1 MWRDLETSNVFR
13 STRVSQGGHH
23 SCQLCGNNSVG
34 TAGAAAD
41 RLPLPSPLIAVLIS
55 DQVSGL
61 KDRISLKDLQEQ
73 LPENPRHLENL
84 TQDNYLGEWRSIP
97 FRGCT
102 SSHSLLVSHK
112 QPGLGPLS
120 LDRRPLTCSSLYLT
134 LLNTLASAEGCC
146 WACRTRLELP
156 GTGSQEPVLL
166 LPDHKAIYSPSHD
179 HSSGQA
185 LRSQV

>member
-1 MWRDLETSNVFR
+1 MERPRDLKRLPEHTGLTGRAPLLPAVR
-13 STRVSQGGHH
+13 KELGGHGR
-23 SCQLCGNNSVG
+23 CCRRP
-34 TAGAAAD
+34 AAVAFSSYSRAD
-41 RLPLPSPLIAVLIS
+41 LRSS
-55 DQVSGL
+55 
-61 KDRISLKDLQEQ
+61 

-84 TQDNYLGEWRSIP
+84 TQDSYLGEWRSIP
-97 FRGCT
+97 FRRRT

-112 QPGLGPLS
+112 QPGLGPLN

-156 GTGSQEPVLL
+156 GTGSREPIVLP
-166 LPDHKAIYSPSHD
+166 PDHKAIHSPSHD